1 MKIVFLSNYLNHHQ
15 LPFCLEMQQKNNV
28 EFYFVA
34 TIKTPEVRINL
45 GYEDMNS
52 KYGFVVEA
60 YKNDDSHKKAML
72 LCREADVVVTG
83 SAPDI
88 YIKERLRGGK
98 LTFRYSE
105 RLYKKK
111 KPFYLM
117 PLVAVKRFWQNGR
130 YKNLYLLCSS
140 AFTAMDFA
148 KTGTFINKTYKWG
161 YFPQTKEYED
171 IDRLVSQ
178 KRKNSILW
186 VGRIIDWK
194 HPEYAIKVAQRLKN
208 DGYDFELNIIGSGD
222 MEEQIKELINNSA
235 LEDRVHM
242 LGSMPAQKVREYM
255 EQAQI
260 FLFTSDRNEGW
271 GAVLNEA
278 MNSACAVVASSM
290 IGSVPFLINNGE
302 NGLIYKDGNTPNLYK
317 NVKFLIDNVPK
328 TKAMG
333 ISAYKTLRN
342 QWNAENAVDRLI
354 QLADAILSG
363 NKNPDIF
370 ENGVCSRAE
379 RLKDNWYQ

>member
-1 MKIVFLSNYLNHHQ
+1 MKIVLLSNFLNHHQ
-15 LPFCLEMQQKNNV
+15 LPFCLEMQQNNNV
-28 EFYFVA
+28 EFHFVA
-34 TIKTPEVRINL
+34 TIKTPEERINL

-72 LCREADVVVTG
+72 LCREADVVVVG

-88 YIKERLRGGK
+88 YIKERLREGK
-98 LTFRYSE
+98 LTFRYFE

-130 YKNLYLLCSS
+130 YKNLYLLCAS

-148 KTGTFINKTYKWG
+148 KTGTFINKAYKWG

-171 IDRLVSQ
+171 IDSLVSQ

-194 HPEYAIKVAQRLKN
+194 HPEYAVKIAQRLKN

-222 MEEQIKELINNSA
+222 MEEQIKELINNSG

-242 LGSMPAQKVREYM
+242 LGAMPAQKVREYM

-278 MNSACAVVASSM
+278 MSSGCAVVASSM
-290 IGSVPFLINNGE
+290 IGSVPFLINDGE
-302 NGLIYKDGNTPNLYK
+302 NGLIYKDGNTQDLYK
-317 NVKFLIDNVPK
+317 NVKFSIDNAEK

-333 ISAYKTLRN
+333 ISAYKALRN
-342 QWNAENAVDRLI
+342 QWNSKNAADRLI
-354 QLADAILSG
+354 QLSEAILDG

-379 RLKDNWYQ
+379 RLKDGWYK